1 MNQTAIDSLA
11 TRADFRAIA
20 RWVEP
25 RSTVLDLG
33 CGDGTLLALLGE
45 ELDVRGYG
53 IEINDAGV
61 LACAKHGVNVIQ
73 QNLEDGLRLFEDDSF
88 DFAILSQTLQTIHQ
102 TAAILRETVRVGKE
116 CIVSFPNF
124 GYWPHR
130 LSVLRGRMPVSRS
143 LPYQWH
149 NTPNVRVLTIEDFEA
164 LAPVVGI
171 EILDRVVLHEG
182 RTVRWGRNW
191 RGSLAVYRVKRAA
204 PGVPSPG

>member
-1 MNQTAIDSLA
+1 MNQQTFDFLT

-25 RSTVLDLG
+25 RASVLDLG
-33 CGDGTLLALLGE
+33 CGDGSLLSLLTE
-45 ELDVRGYG
+45 ELEVSGYG

-61 LACAKHGVNVIQ
+61 LACAQKGVNVIQ
-73 QNLEDGLRLFEDDSF
+73 QNLEDGLRLFEDHSF

-102 TAAILRETVRVGKE
+102 TAAILRETVRVGRE

-130 LSVLRGRMPVSRS
+130 LSVIRGTMPVSKS

-149 NTPNVRVLTIEDFEA
+149 NTPNVRVLTIRDFEA
-164 LAPVVGI
+164 LAPEVGI
-171 EILDRVVLHEG
+171 EILDRAVLHG
-182 RTVRWGRNW
+182 GQTVRWGANW
-191 RGSLAVYRVKRAA
+191 RGSLAVYRVKKI
-204 PGVPSPG
+204 

>member
-1 MNQTAIDSLA
+1 MNQSAIDSLA

-33 CGDGTLLALLGE
+33 CGDGTLLALLAE
-45 ELDVRGYG
+45 ELEVRGYG

-61 LACAKHGVNVIQ
+61 LACAKHGVSVIQ

-164 LAPVVGI
+164 LAPEVGI

-182 RTVRWGRNW
+182 RAVRWGRNW
-191 RGSLAVYRVKRAA
+191 RGSLAVYRVKRGA
-204 PGVPSPG
+204 PGVASPG

>member
-73 QNLEDGLRLFEDDSF
+73 QNLEDGLRLFEDASF

-164 LAPVVGI
+164 LAPEVGI

-191 RGSLAVYRVKRAA
+191 RGSLAVYRVKRGA

>member
-1 MNQTAIDSLA
+1 MNQSAFDSLS
-11 TRADFRAIA
+11 TRSDFRAIA

-33 CGDGTLLALLGE
+33 CGDGALLSLLSE
-45 ELDVRGYG
+45 ELEVSGYG

-61 LACAKHGVNVIQ
+61 LAATKNGVNVIQ
-73 QNLEDGLRLFEDDSF
+73 QNLEDGLRLFEDASF

-102 TAAILRETVRVGKE
+102 TAAILRETARVGKE

-130 LSVLRGRMPVSRS
+130 LSVLRGRMPVSKS

-149 NTPNVRVLTIEDFEA
+149 NTPNVRVLTVKDFEA
-164 LAPVVGI
+164 LAPEVGV

-182 RTVRWGRNW
+182 QVVRWGVNW
-191 RGSLAVYRVKRAA
+191 RGSLAVYRVKK
-204 PGVPSPG
+204 S

>member
-45 ELDVRGYG
+45 ELEVRGYG

-73 QNLEDGLRLFEDDSF
+73 QNLEDGLRLFEDASF

-164 LAPVVGI
+164 LAPEVGI

-191 RGSLAVYRVKRAA
+191 RGSLAVYRVKRGA

>member
-1 MNQTAIDSLA
+1 MNQSAIDSLA

-45 ELDVRGYG
+45 ELEVRGYG

-73 QNLEDGLRLFEDDSF
+73 QNLEDGLRLFEDASF

-164 LAPVVGI
+164 LAPEVGI

-191 RGSLAVYRVKRAA
+191 RGSLAVYRVKRGA